1 MLLARIRLGFGILLF
16 LAVALFLHYSLPSRD
31 IVRIVGTD
39 VVRTDVEGRDAQGNT
54 ITVSRDVRFI
64 NAKWPDGRDRVY
76 RNEDTG
82 WGWPPYFKFDTADL
96 AAETRRAAIVVAA
109 LGKAGAI
116 GPEHIGDGA
125 VVIDVGINR
134 VDDRAMV
141 ERLFPSDPERRR
153 AFEKKGYVLT
163 GDVDFHAAG
172 DLDRDV
178 VEGDEAAE
186 TLVDVADF
194 DAHGVVPFEEASG
207 ARSGGRSVAFSIA
220 VLNLT
225 GFPMR
230 LNMLTIEPRLAVL

>member
-96 AAETRRAAIVVAA
+96 AAEATDLVSPADNPRWVVVRHYGWRIPMLSMFPNALSIRPAAGPDERLTPWFNILFITALVLFLLILRRVAMI
-109 LGKAGAI
+109 LFRRHVDPVI
-116 GPEHIGDGA
+116 EQIDREIDEQSGA
-125 VVIDVGINR
+125 VVR
-134 VDDRAMV
+134 RY
-141 ERLFPSDPERRR
+141 RR
-153 AFEKKGYVLT
+153 ARRWLS
-163 GDVDFHAAG
+163 H
-172 DLDRDV
+172 
-178 VEGDEAAE
+178 
-186 TLVDVADF
+186 
-194 DAHGVVPFEEASG
+194 
-207 ARSGGRSVAFSIA
+207 
-220 VLNLT
+220 NL
-225 GFPMR
+225 G
-230 LNMLTIEPRLAVL
+230 I